1 MIDIHDRTSRDKGN
15 LFGYLGINSFCSER
29 YKLFYVA
36 TPKVACTSLKWWF
49 AEIEG
54 ISSDLI
60 LATDSDESDP
70 ELVIHDALGKVS
82 SGITGLSPSELE
94 IPIISEDYFRFAVVR
109 NPYKR
114 IFSAWQ
120 SKILLQEPLQAEPFL
135 NCDFCHRPIKCV
147 ADIASL
153 FEEFLE
159 HIATFPEEW
168 LDAHWKPQADL
179 LRPDII
185 SYSLISRIEEPEILV
200 RALREHVKFEIV
212 SPFAANHKNVSLI
225 PYSREFVTD
234 RSAELIGKM
243 YAQDF
248 IAFGYDIAPPESKNK
263 ISSDLLKTAIHG
275 ITLVRG
281 RNKQIANIR
290 RSLNEQIRLL
300 GDIIATRD
308 NQIMSLDSEL
318 TAVYSSHSWMVTRPL
333 RAINSLLHRSKLEL
347 KKLTT
352 SLKRNGIRVT
362 VFKIIMRLRRGLVEF
377 PSITT
382 DTFYSTKNAIDDQKA
397 LEETFK
403 KKLTLISMVK
413 NEKGILE
420 TFAGHALG
428 LFDRIILVDHRS
440 TDGTKE
446 YIKALS
452 ERYPAVEFF
461 SFDEPGYYQ
470 SQLMTWI
477 VKNIVHQDTLGWVF
491 FLDADEFLPFESR
504 EEFNRV
510 LAKYNAS
517 PVISMPWLN
526 LVPLDMHSGAVI
538 GGKFLKSD
546 SYAAHCKIAFQPN
559 LIPIDD
565 YIVAQGNHA
574 LLVGANHSQS
584 LPVER
589 GFPIYHFPIRTK
601 QQLRN
606 KIFHGVESYRSM
618 GKNRVEGFGAHWDEI
633 NKIMDRNGL
642 TDELMAGMI
651 VSYGEPMKPP
661 YIKNI
666 SELMREGYS
675 VIQVNS
681 CYSKP
686 SVNFND
692 IPRNQESRTDSLKQQ
707 RVKDVD
713 VGLNEWGRIT
723 YDDDKR
729 VLHLC

>member
-1 MIDIHDRTSRDKGN
+1 MIDFHDCPLLDKEK
-15 LFGYLGINSFCSER
+15 LFGYLGVNSFRSER

-54 ISSDLI
+54 VSSDLI

-70 ELVIHDALGKVS
+70 ELVIHDALGKAS

-135 NCDFCHRPIKCV
+135 DCDFYHRPIKCV

-168 LDAHWKPQADL
+168 MDAHWKSQANL

-185 SYSLISRIEEPEILV
+185 SYSLISRIEEPEILE
-200 RALREHVKFEIV
+200 RALREHVKFEIA
-212 SPFAANHKNVSLI
+212 SPFAFNHKNVSLI

-234 RSAELIGKM
+234 RSAELIQKL

-248 IAFGYDIAPPESKNK
+248 IEYGYDIDPPESKSE
-263 ISSDLLKTAIHG
+263 ISLDLLKTSIHG

-281 RNKQIANIR
+281 RNKRIGDIR

-300 GDIIATRD
+300 GDITVARN

-318 TAVYSSHSWMVTRPL
+318 TAIYSSLSWRVTRPL
-333 RAINSLLHRSKLEL
+333 RAMSSLLHRSHLEL
-347 KKLTT
+347 RKLII
-352 SLKRNGIRVT
+352 SLNRSGVRVT
-362 VFKIIMRLRRGLVEF
+362 IFKIIMRLRRSLVGR
-377 PSITT
+377 PPILM
-382 DTFYSTKNAIDDQKA
+382 DTFFSTENAIADQRA
-397 LEETFK
+397 LEETGK

-413 NEKGILE
+413 NERGILD
-420 TFAGHALG
+420 TFSGHALG

-446 YIKALS
+446 YIEALS
-452 ERYPAVEFF
+452 KQYPAVEFF
-461 SFDEPGYYQ
+461 LFDEPGYYQ

-477 VKNIVHQDTLGWVF
+477 VKNVVEHNTPGWVF

-526 LVPLDMHSGAVI
+526 LVPLDMQSGVVI
-538 GGKFLKSD
+538 GGQFLKSD

-574 LLVGANHSQS
+574 LLVGADHLQTLPAKQS
-584 LPVER
+584 
-589 GFPIYHFPIRTK
+589 FPIYHLPIRTK

-606 KIFHGVESYRSM
+606 KILHGVESYRRM

-633 NKIMDRNGL
+633 NKIIDRNGL

-651 VSYGEPMKPP
+651 VNYGKPMKPP

-666 SELMREGYS
+666 KDLMREGYT

-686 SVNFND
+686 LIDFD
-692 IPRNQESRTDSLKQQ
+692 DLPLYKESKIDSLGQHVENIPV
-707 RVKDVD
+707 R
-713 VGLNEWGRIT
+713 LNEWGRIT
-723 YDDDKR
+723 FDDEKR
-729 VLHLC
+729 VLRLN